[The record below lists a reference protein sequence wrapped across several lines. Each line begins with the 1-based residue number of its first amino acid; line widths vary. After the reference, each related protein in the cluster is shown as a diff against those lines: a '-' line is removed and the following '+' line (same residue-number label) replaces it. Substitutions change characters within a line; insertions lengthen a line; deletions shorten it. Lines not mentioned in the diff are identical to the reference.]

1 MPDMFRK
8 VGRRHAMVVRVA
20 SALGIVHEIVDEV
33 VDEVAS
39 GCHPPKK
46 KGLATKA
53 RPESIMIIP

>member
-1 MPDMFRK
+1 
-8 VGRRHAMVVRVA
+8 MVVRVA

>member
-8 VGRRHAMVVRVA
+8 VGRKHAMVVRVA

-33 VDEVAS
+33 AS
-39 GCHPPKK
+39 GYHPPKK

-53 RPESIMIIP
+53 RPESNMIIP